1 MTHKRLV
8 LVTAICLLLSC
19 TCNASATKEERAAA
33 RKARLAAA
41 KEARKSERTNRE
53 TTRLRKEGARKLER
67 TNRETTRLRK
77 EEARNKKT
85 ATNKGDRKLRRE
97 ISRMEKE
104 KIKDT
109 KEAMLDAA
117 RSTSMTKA
125 DGRAVRR
132 EAREQMQELSQRNWD
147 QRKSRTQMGQS
158 PTLTG
163 SNVKKSSYNDN
174 GAWED

>member
-41 KEARKSERTNRE
+41 KEARKS
-53 TTRLRKEGARKLER
+53 ER

-158 PTLTG
+158 P
-163 SNVKKSSYNDN
+163 
-174 GAWED
+174 